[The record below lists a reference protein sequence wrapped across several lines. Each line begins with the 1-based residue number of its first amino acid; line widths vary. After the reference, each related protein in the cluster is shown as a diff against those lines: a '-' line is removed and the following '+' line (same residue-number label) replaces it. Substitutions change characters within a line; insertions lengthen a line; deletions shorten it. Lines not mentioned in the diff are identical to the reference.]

1 MLVGDHSRER
11 RRIKRSLRVFPGLL
25 ADSYCAYKS
34 RRTRQSV
41 EAVARSHGR
50 RNSRDPCQY
59 LLRSCRTE
67 IIEPRSDAASVE
79 DARSF
84 FLRPPSP
91 VTSARPELSHEPRA
105 AEVSWLPGLGSV
117 AVTRAE
123 RQRAAP
129 KASDPEDA
137 LAPYFVYA
145 AAWRCAK
152 WPFYISSSL
161 GHASCRTT
169 GGGQM
174 AAVVRLPCRPGGSCA
189 EMSAPRSDRPSNLS
203 VQ

>member
-1 MLVGDHSRER
+1 MR
-11 RRIKRSLRVFPGLL
+11 RGECTG
-25 ADSYCAYKS
+25 CAF
-34 RRTRQSV
+34 
-41 EAVARSHGR
+41 
-50 RNSRDPCQY
+50 
-59 LLRSCRTE
+59 L
-67 IIEPRSDAASVE
+67 
-79 DARSF
+79 
-84 FLRPPSP
+84 FLRLPSP
-91 VTSARPELSHEPRA
+91 VTSARPELSHELRA
-105 AEVSWLPGLGSV
+105 AEVSWLLGRGSV

-137 LAPYFVYA
+137 LAPRFVYA

-203 VQ
+203 VQRDALNIPLVYVADLYATTRVA